1 MVSCE
6 SLDISLQESD
16 HAAIENNCPQ
26 VSAPMPAGETEVG
39 CFQTFTG
46 LRSGYE
52 QSFDLRNGHSDD
64 VGKWKG
70 ALSEIF
76 APLVPFSLPF

>member
-1 MVSCE
+1 MRSMVSCE

-16 HAAIENNCPQ
+16 HAAVENNCPQ

-39 CFQTFTG
+39 CLQTFTG

-64 VGKWKG
+64 VGKMETRPERKLRS
-70 ALSEIF
+70 LS
-76 APLVPFSLPF
+76 AV